1 MSRRDWRLFGRLH
14 ARLYKRLGGRFV
26 DSVGLGRKVLL
37 LTTTGRKSG
46 KPRTT
51 PLVYM
56 PHGSDFIIYP
66 SNGGKDSPPAWWLNL
81 QSPPPATVQIGKPRR
96 QIQARPATPDEH
108 TQIWPKA
115 ESYNPHWR
123 NYAQTVSRQIPL
135 VLLEGHS
142 PTP

>member
-1 MSRRDWRLFGRLH
+1 MSQRDWRLFGRLH
-14 ARLYKRLGGRFV
+14 TRLYKRLGGRFV

-51 PLVYM
+51 P
-56 PHGSDFIIYP
+56 
-66 SNGGKDSPPAWWLNL
+66 A
-81 QSPPPATVQIGKPRR
+81 ATVQIGKTRH

-108 TQIWPKA
+108 AQLWPKA

-123 NYAQTVSRQIPL
+123 NYAKTITR
-135 VLLEGHS
+135 LEGHS
-142 PTP
+142 PSP

>member
-56 PHGSDFIIYP
+56 PHGNDFIIYP
-66 SNGGKDSPPAWWLNL
+66 SNGGKESPPAWWLNL
-81 QSPPPATVQIGKPRR
+81 QTTPAATVQIGKTRH

-108 TQIWPKA
+108 AQLWPKA

-123 NYAQTVSRQIPL
+123 TYAQTVSRQIPL

-142 PTP
+142 PSP